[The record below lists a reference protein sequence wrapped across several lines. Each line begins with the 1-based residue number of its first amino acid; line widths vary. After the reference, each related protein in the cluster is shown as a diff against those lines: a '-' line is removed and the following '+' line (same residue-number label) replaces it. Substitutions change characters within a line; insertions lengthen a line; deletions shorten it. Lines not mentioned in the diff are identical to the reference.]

1 MVGFIYKLLDAV
13 TGKMH
18 LPITVSEAVYH
29 GSRTQASINNEVK
42 TSIDELKQNKGYVNP
57 LFESTLQVCHRGSVS
72 FPENTIIAFE
82 NAVKN
87 GFKYVEADIRVTK
100 DGEFVILH
108 DDTIDRTSNGSGN
121 VSEMTLQELL
131 TYDFGS
137 WKGSEYSNIK
147 IPTLEEFLIFVK
159 KNNIMAELD
168 CAGRLTEAQMT
179 NLYDKIKAFG
189 ALRYVNICAL
199 ESELRWLAE
208 SFRQK
213 VAVSISF
220 WDKSPTVEYISS
232 LGEDLLNFSS
242 VSLSIIKNLLKRNIC
257 DAAHNKGL
265 KVKSWTI
272 TSSSDISSLINMGC
286 DTILVDSDTM
296 L

>member
-13 TGKMH
+13 TGKMQ
-18 LPITVSEAVYH
+18 LPVTVAEAVYH
-29 GSRTQASINNEVK
+29 GSQTQSSINNEVK
-42 TSIDELKQNKGYVNP
+42 SSIDGLKQKKGYINP
-57 LFESTLQVCHRGSVS
+57 YFESTLQVCHRGGVS
-72 FPENTIIAFE
+72 FPENTMVAFE
-82 NAVKN
+82 NAVKT
-87 GFKYVEADIRVTK
+87 GFKYIEADVRVTK
-100 DGEFVILH
+100 DGEFVLLH
-108 DDTIDRTSNGSGN
+108 DDTIDRTSNGSGK
-121 VSEMTLQELL
+121 VSGMTLQELL

-189 ALRYVNICAL
+189 ALGYVNICAY
-199 ESELRWLAE
+199 ESELRWLAD

-213 VAVSISF
+213 IAVSISL
-220 WDKSPTVEYISS
+220 WNITPTVEVINS
-232 LGEDLLNFSS
+232 LGEDLMNFSS
-242 VSLSIIKNLLKRNIC
+242 ANLSIKKDSLTRTLC